1 MRGAIAR
8 EQPMNRLPTG
18 AAGLDVVLGG
28 GLPVGSLVIVA
39 GPPGSGK
46 TILAQQICFANAT
59 SERRAIYYT
68 TWSEPHEKLIRH
80 LEPFAFFDA
89 EALGERVEFLHLAEL
104 MRSDGGLDAVAAEI
118 LRQSFEA
125 RPAVVVI
132 DSSKAL
138 HDVIDP
144 DALRRAIY
152 DLASRVALSD
162 AVLILV
168 GEYSAEETRSQPE
181 FAVADGILQLE
192 NEANGPVDR
201 RWLRV
206 LKLRGGETSTGQHSF
221 HLTDNGFEVFPRLE
235 SALPRRVATQTGRAG
250 FGSER
255 LDAAT
260 GGGIP
265 RGDSTLLVGPSGV
278 GKTLL
283 GLAFIAAGLEQGER
297 CLHISFQETETQVR
311 EKAEAAGWEW
321 STVSDEQLVIKQIP
335 PVELDLDQVGSLI
348 RAELERGEVQRVL
361 VDSLAEL
368 AFAARDTER
377 LPAYVW
383 ALGGF
388 VRAAGG
394 TAIFTNEI
402 AALGQSSGLGGLSFL
417 FNNVFFLRYLELH
430 SELARGLSILKMRQS
445 EHEKGLIRF
454 TIDKH
459 GLAFGDQIQQVSGM
473 LGWSALSAGGR
484 LPTE

>member
-1 MRGAIAR
+1 
-8 EQPMNRLPTG
+8 MNRLPTG
-18 AAGLDVVLGG
+18 SAGLDLVLGG
-28 GLPVGSLVIVA
+28 GLPTGSLVIVA

-59 SERRAIYYT
+59 SERRALYYT
-68 TWSEPHEKLIRH
+68 TWSEPHDKLIRH
-80 LEPFAFFDA
+80 LEPFSFFEL

-104 MRSDGGLDAVAAEI
+104 MASNAGGLDAVSEEI
-118 LRQSFEA
+118 LRHSFET
-125 RPAVVVI
+125 RPAVIVI

-138 HDVIDP
+138 HDVVEP
-144 DALRRAIY
+144 EVLRRAVY
-152 DLASRVALSD
+152 DLASRVAHSD

-192 NEANGPVDR
+192 NEGHGPVDR

-206 LKLRGGETSTGQHSF
+206 LKLRGGETLSGQHSF
-221 HLTDNGFEVFPRLE
+221 HLTPSGCEVFPRLE
-235 SALPRRVATQTGRAG
+235 CAVPRQVATQAGRAA
-250 FGSER
+250 FGDAR
-255 LDAAT
+255 LDAAI

-283 GLAFIAAGLEQGER
+283 GLAFIAAGLVRGER
-297 CLHISFQETETQVR
+297 CLHVSFQETERQVR
-311 EKAEAAGWEW
+311 EKAEAAGWDW
-321 STVSDEQLVIKQIP
+321 SGVSDEQLVIKQIP

-348 RAELERGEVQRVL
+348 RAELERGDVKRVL
-361 VDSLAEL
+361 VDSVAEL
-368 AFAARDTER
+368 AFAAGDTDR
-377 LPAYVW
+377 LPGYVW

-394 TAIFTNEI
+394 TSVFTNEI
-402 AALGQSSGLGGLSFL
+402 AALGQSGGLGGLSFL
-417 FNNVFFLRYLELH
+417 FNNVFFLRYLELQ

-445 EHEKGLIRF
+445 DHDKGLIRF
-454 TIDKH
+454 TIDRH
-459 GLAFGDQIQQVSGM
+459 GITFGERIDHVSGM
-473 LGWSALSAGGR
+473 LGWSALTAGGPER
-484 LPTE
+484 PG